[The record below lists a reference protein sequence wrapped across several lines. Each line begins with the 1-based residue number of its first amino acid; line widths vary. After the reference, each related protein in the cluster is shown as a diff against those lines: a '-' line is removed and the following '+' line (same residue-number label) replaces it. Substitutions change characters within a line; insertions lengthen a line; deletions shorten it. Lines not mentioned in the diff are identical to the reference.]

1 MRIYEIALAVFLL
14 NISIGMVGGL
24 GVIPDASLSQQEDFA
39 DANSTVQNVKGDLES
54 DVQSTEAGSLP
65 EQIALSL
72 GAIGDFASLML
83 TVPVALPAL
92 MAQIGVPPTI
102 TTPIGGIIA
111 LVYIVGLLEFIRGVK
126 IDE

>member
-111 LVYIVGLLEFIRGVK
+111 LVYIVGLLEFIRGVR
-126 IDE
+126 IDK